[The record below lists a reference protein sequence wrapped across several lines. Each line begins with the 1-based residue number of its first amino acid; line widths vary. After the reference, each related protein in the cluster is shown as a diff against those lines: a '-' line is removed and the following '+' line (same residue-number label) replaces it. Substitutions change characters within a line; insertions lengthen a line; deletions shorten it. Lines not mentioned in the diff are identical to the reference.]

1 MEAEY
6 DSPSLAPGLLAG
18 GVLIPWPAWVWQLLC
33 PIALC
38 LPFGSH
44 SRAREHGVLVLQ
56 REGKIKGRVWGGTG
70 GGRRR
75 RRESPLAVC
84 AGRFQECVLGPQC
97 QGSDPGAAAR
107 PGQAWRPSREK
118 GEARPGA
125 EPPLPHRPSA
135 DSSPL
140 QLAEPFLGMAVAKI
154 PGR

>member
-1 MEAEY
+1 MEGEY
-6 DSPSLAPGLLAG
+6 DSPSLGPGLLTG
-18 GVLIPWPAWVWQLLC
+18 GVLIAWPAWAWQLLC

-70 GGRRR
+70 GGSR
-75 RRESPLAVC
+75 RRENPLAVC

-107 PGQAWRPSREK
+107 ARLGLETFPGEGGGQAR
-118 GEARPGA
+118 GGA
-125 EPPLPHRPSA
+125 APPPPALC
-135 DSSPL
+135 
-140 QLAEPFLGMAVAKI
+140 
-154 PGR
+154 